1 MFKAFISHCVIMT
14 YMRANCDILLNI
26 NMATNT
32 PLTPPS
38 RGEPKATHHLPQ
50 STIN

>member
-26 NMATNT
+26 NIATNT
-32 PLTPPS
+32 PLTPLK
-38 RGEPKATHHLPQ
+38 RGAESHSPFTP
-50 STIN
+50 INH